1 MKKLIFTLI
10 MIFIIGF
17 SPKDAY
23 AIIDPLSAPN
33 NKFGV
38 HILFTTEISQ
48 AARLI
53 NSNGGEWGY
62 VTIPIQSYDRDLE
75 KWQKFMDLARQNH
88 VIPIIRIATEN
99 YYFDTKFWRKPT
111 EDDVM
116 DFANFLNSLVWPVK
130 NRYVIIFNEVNRGD
144 EWGGSPNPQEYAEIL
159 NYAVTIFKSLNG
171 DFFIISAGFDNAS
184 INIKEKS
191 INQYDFMIQ
200 MNDAVPGIFGQIDGL
215 GSHSYPNPAFS
226 KPPWITTSTSIS
238 SFKFERDIALRLSNK
253 KLPVF
258 ITETGWS
265 DNKLSKNQISSYFIY
280 AFASIW
286 SDNGI
291 AAVTPFLLQAG
302 TEPFLQFSLLD
313 KNGNYNEISN
323 VIQGIPKI
331 KGEPI
336 INYNTD
342 FSSNSL
348 NSISSFFSKSFPEKE
363 QYGNPVPEKVNAVTA
378 FLKWIFKISS

>member
-1 MKKLIFTLI
+1 
-10 MIFIIGF
+10 
-17 SPKDAY
+17 
-23 AIIDPLSAPN
+23 
-33 NKFGV
+33 
-38 HILFTTEISQ
+38 
-48 AARLI
+48 
-53 NSNGGEWGY
+53 
-62 VTIPIQSYDRDLE
+62 
-75 KWQKFMDLARQNH
+75 
-88 VIPIIRIATEN
+88 
-99 YYFDTKFWRKPT
+99 
-111 EDDVM
+111 
-116 DFANFLNSLVWPVK
+116 
-130 NRYVIIFNEVNRGD
+130 
-144 EWGGSPNPQEYAEIL
+144 
-159 NYAVTIFKSLNG
+159 
-171 DFFIISAGFDNAS
+171 
-184 INIKEKS
+184 
-191 INQYDFMIQ
+191 MIQ